1 MFRLPASPTMQATW
15 PHDAMIPGKNP
26 GIFSCLP
33 SRWGNSHPLR
43 ASRFPPGFF
52 PARFCGKRVLA
63 SRDARPAV
71 TCAFI
76 MAAQIIVIPMQ
87 ALICLKSARN

>member
-26 GIFSCLP
+26 GIFFMP
-33 SRWGNSHPLR
+33 RVKMDESRPLR

-52 PARFCGKRVLA
+52 PADFGERRVLA
-63 SRDARPAV
+63 IFS
-71 TCAFI
+71 
-76 MAAQIIVIPMQ
+76 
-87 ALICLKSARN
+87 